1 MLFAATPLHLTV
13 STACPRPTFGPLS
26 PPLAS
31 PSLPR
36 QPRSPVELSCFWCDG
51 HIILFEA
58 FSAPA
63 PSTAEFFRS
72 LSPNIY
78 PHLVPPPHHLLRYRW
93 VTGPAGPSPSLARPR
108 SSVCLR
114 LNNPLGTRGPLSLA
128 SLLGAVG
135 SSCPPLRTLNRC
147 EVKHARRSTPPPLC
161 SHLSFR
167 IFRIFPICDTPFGPT
182 GLLMSPTNRCVPPV
196 ARAGPAPAPLAR
208 IRHLHFP
215 FRPYGASPSGSTPR
229 DVFLRSR
236 MIAPCH
242 ASLRSSRL
250 LR

>member
-108 SSVCLR
+108 SSVCRR
-114 LNNPLGTRGPLSLA
+114 LNNPLGTRGPLSSA

-135 SSCPPLRTLNRC
+135 SSCGSTGFLVDPTAFRFQQGHYRPRPRHPRSHRFIDVPNQPLRPTRSPC
-147 EVKHARRSTPPPLC
+147 RPRARAFGSNSSFAFPVPSIPRHPPPSPPSLHGA
-161 SHLSFR
+161 SVSLKPPPRLSFAAHFGAYS
-167 IFRIFPICDTPFGPT
+167 IF
-182 GLLMSPTNRCVPPV
+182 
-196 ARAGPAPAPLAR
+196 
-208 IRHLHFP
+208 
-215 FRPYGASPSGSTPR
+215 
-229 DVFLRSR
+229 
-236 MIAPCH
+236 
-242 ASLRSSRL
+242 SSQPQ
-250 LR
+250 

>member
-128 SLLGAVG
+128 SLLGAVRRHPISNTHTEAQGFSSIQPLSG
-135 SSCPPLRTLNRC
+135 SNKVTTVPALVTPVPP
-147 EVKHARRSTPPPLC
+147 
-161 SHLSFR
+161 
-167 IFRIFPICDTPFGPT
+167 
-182 GLLMSPTNRCVPPV
+182 GLLMSPTNRCVPTV

-215 FRPYGASPSGSTPR
+215 FRPPPLSSLSPR
-229 DVFLRSR
+229 CLR
-236 MIAPCH
+236 
-242 ASLRSSRL
+242 
-250 LR
+250 

>member
-108 SSVCLR
+108 SSVCPR

-147 EVKHARRSTPPPLC
+147 EVSVECSVTQRWRTEPTETRTEAVRRHPISNTHTEALPRPFVPTFRLEFSGFFPFATPPSVL
-161 SHLSFR
+161 
-167 IFRIFPICDTPFGPT
+167 
-182 GLLMSPTNRCVPPV
+182 PV
-196 ARAGPAPAPLAR
+196 
-208 IRHLHFP
+208 
-215 FRPYGASPSGSTPR
+215 Y
-229 DVFLRSR
+229 
-236 MIAPCH
+236 
-242 ASLRSSRL
+242 
-250 LR
+250 

>member
-51 HIILFEA
+51 HIILLEA

-128 SLLGAVG
+128 SLLGAV
-135 SSCPPLRTLNRC
+135 
-147 EVKHARRSTPPPLC
+147 RR
-161 SHLSFR
+161 H
-167 IFRIFPICDTPFGPT
+167 PISVPT
-182 GLLMSPTNRCVPPV
+182 GLLMSPTNRCVPTV

-215 FRPYGASPSGSTPR
+215 FRPPPSPPSLHGASVSLNPPGYRSPGRTPSSHPH
-229 DVFLRSR
+229 LS
-236 MIAPCH
+236 
-242 ASLRSSRL
+242 RSSHVPRVDHSSWAVPPARPPVPSSL
-250 LR
+250 PAF